1 MTDTTHGPDLDL
13 DENQEVEEAQVMLGF
28 AEPVDLEEH
37 GPLRAEDFCS
47 KIGGLPLWLNP
58 EHVLDTKEVLCDQCS
73 KPMTFLLQL
82 YSPEDHPAEAF
93 HRVIYV
99 FCCKAGACHKTTPKG
114 CFKVVRSQMGQYN
127 PYYTPVAD
135 DHQDAHEENSGFVPF
150 EDSNHAKT
158 CFVCGMYG
166 PKTCSKCHKVSY
178 CSPEHQAIHWT
189 KGLHKTLCGTTPPP
203 PSVDGPLD
211 SELAEMSIENDNDS
225 AEDDSDNNDEDDE
238 EYDTDGDVVEKSNQK
253 KKTTTKSITRTL
265 TRAEQEYAN
274 RLDIDF
280 KLVERMNRFPE
291 MEIISEAEIFEPDAL
306 EDGLGH
312 ESSGDEQEAEEGWE
326 AKAAALKAK
335 KERRLAELDKK
346 NGKDVSRS
354 LAQAEVANN
363 ALVPVGDELYENTKT
378 DIDTA
383 FLTFQKRIALY
394 PDQVLRYARM
404 EYELVTPEP
413 LYVSDIGVPKKE
425 DIPPCP
431 DCKGARTFEFQIM
444 PQLINYLAID
454 HSAADALDFGTV
466 LVYSC
471 KHNCHVAGKHYQHE
485 IALVQHFSEDGMQ
498 GGNMHAGPSVSVEKK

>member
-1 MTDTTHGPDLDL
+1 MADQKHDPTLDMEE
-13 DENQEVEEAQVMLGF
+13 DQDMEEAQVMLGF

-58 EHVLDTKEVLCDQCS
+58 EHVLDTQEMLCEQCI

-99 FCCKAGACHKTTPKG
+99 FCCKNGACHKKSPKG
-114 CFKVVRSQMGQYN
+114 CFKVVRSQLGQYN
-127 PYYTPVAD
+127 PYYTPVAE
-135 DHQDAHEENSGFVPF
+135 DHEDAAEENAGFTPL
-150 EDSNHAKT
+150 EDSKNAKT
-158 CFVCGMYG
+158 CFVCGMHG

-189 KGLHKTLCGTTPPP
+189 KGLHKSLCGTNPPP
-203 PSVDGPLD
+203 PSIDSAID
-211 SELAEMSIENDNDS
+211 SELADMSIASTKSSSEEES
-225 AEDDSDNNDEDDE
+225 IEEEE
-238 EYDTDGDVVEKSNQK
+238 EYDEDGNLIEKKSK
-253 KKTTTKSITRTL
+253 KLTRTL

-291 MEIISEAEIFEPDAL
+291 MEIISEAEVFDPEAL
-306 EDGLGH
+306 EEGLGH

-326 AKAAALKAK
+326 EKAAALKAK
-335 KERRLAELDKK
+335 REKKLAEQAKK
-346 NGKDVSRS
+346 NGKDVSTS
-354 LAQAEVANN
+354 LASAEASNN

-378 DIDTA
+378 DIDSA

-413 LYVSDIGVPKKE
+413 LYVSDIGVPKPE
-425 DIPPCP
+425 DIPACP
-431 DCKGARTFEFQIM
+431 DCQGPRTFEFQIM

-454 HSAADALDFGTV
+454 HSASDALDFGTV

-471 KHNCHVAGKHYQHE
+471 KENCHVAGKHYQHE
-485 IALVQHFSEDGMQ
+485 IALAQHFSEDGMQ
-498 GGNMHAGPSVSVEKK
+498 GGNMHAGPSVSVESK